1 MQRTARW
8 FGYAAALFLVAMMLI
23 TVTDVLLRSLFAIP
37 IFGTFELIELC
48 LVATIFLALP
58 ATFLREENVV
68 VDLIDHLIP
77 NSSNGIRWLR
87 LLGLL
92 LSLIF
97 LAAMLWRMWQPAL
110 DTLEFGD
117 QTLSLEIPKIVHWLP
132 ILFGV
137 ACTIVAV
144 IAVLLREL
152 FAKRSP

>member
-1 MQRTARW
+1 MQRAARW
-8 FGYAAALFLVAMMLI
+8 FGYAAALFLIAMMLI
-23 TVTDVLLRSLFAIP
+23 TVIDVLLRSLFAIP
-37 IFGTFELIELC
+37 IFGTFELVELF

-68 VDLIDHLIP
+68 VDLIDHMIP
-77 NSSNGIRWLR
+77 AGGIRWLR

-97 LAAMLWRMWQPAL
+97 LAAMLWRMWQPAM

-137 ACTIVAV
+137 ACTLIAV
-144 IAVLLREL
+144 IVVLLREIIN
-152 FAKRSP
+152 KPQRS

>member
-1 MQRTARW
+1 MQRAARW
-8 FGYAAALFLVAMMLI
+8 FGYAAAVFLVAMMLI

-37 IFGTFELIELC
+37 IFGTFELVELF

-68 VDLIDHLIP
+68 VDLIDHMIP
-77 NSSNGIRWLR
+77 AGGIRWLR

-97 LAAMLWRMWQPAL
+97 LAAMLWRMWQPAM

-137 ACTIVAV
+137 ACTLIAV
-144 IAVLLREL
+144 IVVLLREIIN
-152 FAKRSP
+152 KPQSS

>member
-1 MQRTARW
+1 MQRAARW
-8 FGYAAALFLVAMMLI
+8 FGYIAAVFLLAMMLL
-23 TVTDVLLRSLFAIP
+23 TVTDVALRSLFSMP
-37 IFGTFELIELC
+37 IFGTFELVELC

-77 NSSNGIRWLR
+77 AGGIRWLR

-92 LSLIF
+92 LSLLF
-97 LAAMLWRMWQPAL
+97 LATMLWRMLQPAL

-117 QTLSLEIPKIVHWLP
+117 QTLSLEIPRFIHWLP

-137 ACTIVAV
+137 TCASIVV
-144 IAVLLREL
+144 VTLLLRDIMNL
-152 FAKRSP
+152 WQRR

>member
-1 MQRTARW
+1 MQRAARW
-8 FGYAAALFLVAMMLI
+8 FGYAAALFLIAMMLI
-23 TVTDVLLRSLFAIP
+23 TVIDVLLRSLFAIP
-37 IFGTFELIELC
+37 IFGTFELVELF

-58 ATFLREENVV
+58 ATFLRDENVV

-77 NSSNGIRWLR
+77 AGGIRWLR

-97 LAAMLWRMWQPAL
+97 LTAMLWRMIQPAL

-137 ACTIVAV
+137 ACTIIAVVAV
-144 IAVLLREL
+144 VLCEL
-152 FAKRSP
+152 FVNRNRR